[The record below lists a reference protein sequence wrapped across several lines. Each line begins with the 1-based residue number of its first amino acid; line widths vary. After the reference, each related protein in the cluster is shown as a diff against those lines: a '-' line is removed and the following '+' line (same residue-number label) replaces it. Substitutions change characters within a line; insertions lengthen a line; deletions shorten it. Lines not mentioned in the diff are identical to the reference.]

1 MYRKYINFYINKN
14 GDLACIWYA
23 QRKGKYVEYGN
34 TYDAQTV
41 KCFEPIGIDDYMY
54 TVRRV
59 TLRRNCDK
67 MHICNVEYDFTEQG
81 ARTTIKRWL
90 VTHSKVT
97 ADSITDKHL
106 QQLAQC
112 PMKYAQWFFSW
123 LSHKVSEQEHT
134 NLLGRYMEVARA
146 KG

>member
-41 KCFEPIGIDDYMY
+41 RCFEPLDLSDDQYA
-54 TVRRV
+54 VRRV

-67 MHICNVEYDFTEQG
+67 MHICKVGYAWDEQVAQTE
-81 ARTTIKRWL
+81 IKRWM
-90 VTHSKVT
+90 VTHSEVT
-97 ADSITDKHL
+97 ADSITDQHL
-106 QQLAQC
+106 KQLAQC
-112 PMKYAQWFFSW
+112 PMKYAQWFFGW
-123 LSHKVSEQEHT
+123 LAHKVTEEEHT
-134 NLLGRYMEVARA
+134 KMLSRYMEVARA
-146 KG
+146 QS